1 MLIRSRSKRRHPDAP
16 QRHQNHNRPMTR
28 RELIGQ
34 GFLAGSATVLGGGV
48 FSLFA
53 NPRAAY
59 ADLAADL
66 ALLRG
71 SCGINVEGAGKI
83 PFICFDLAGG
93 ANMAGS
99 NVLVGQQ
106 GGQMD
111 DLSTAGYNKLGLP
124 GDMVPS
130 AIDPNTNLDH
140 RDTRLGLAF
149 HSDSAFLRGMF
160 ASIKTPGIENNINGA
175 VIPARSDNDTGNNP
189 HNPMYGIQKIGAA
202 GSIIKLCGSRNSESG
217 GNSMAPAMMI
227 NPEFRPTK
235 VDRPSDMTGL
245 VDTGELLNLLPNKD
259 DVLAVMESIYRLSD
273 QKMSR
278 VSTGLNFTDPNNV
291 PLTRDEVVEDLVKCG
306 YLSTADVADRFSNPG
321 ALDPAQDTNIVGG
334 ANSIF
339 TAAEFNDNGRD
350 GDEFRKT
357 ASVMKMVIDGY
368 AGAGCITMGGYDYH
382 GGARAEGEVKDFR
395 AGRCMGACLEYA
407 SRANNGLGIPLMMYV
422 FSDGSLS
429 SNGVIDDSVNGRGK
443 GEWTSDNS
451 STAASFFLVY
461 NPTSRPQLFQ
471 SGFDGLTPEQH
482 RQLGYFT
489 AGGDVVRG
497 GTPGANNVNLLVEM
511 VLLNYMAL
519 HNERGLF
526 AANGF
531 FPSQG
536 LGDSTSR
543 DRLTAFEPICNGT
556 ISNPV

>member
-1 MLIRSRSKRRHPDAP
+1 MLIRSRRKKRDYDAP
-16 QRHQNHNRPMTR
+16 QRHQSHNRPMTR

-48 FSLFA
+48 FSLFS

-59 ADLAADL
+59 AQLAADL
-66 ALLRG
+66 DPLRAA
-71 SCGINVEGAGKI
+71 CGINVFGAGKI

-111 DLSTAGYNKLGLP
+111 DMSTAGYNKMGLP

-140 RDTRLGLAF
+140 RDTRLGLGF
-149 HSDSAFLRGMF
+149 HTDSAFLRGMF
-160 ASIKTPGIENNINGA
+160 GSIKTAGLENNINGA

-189 HNPMYGIQKIGAA
+189 HNPMYGIQRAGAE
-202 GSIIKLCGSRNSESG
+202 GSILSLCGSRNSESG
-217 GNSMAPAMMI
+217 GNSMAPISLI

-235 VDRPSDMTGL
+235 VDRPSDVTGL
-245 VDTGELLNLLPNKD
+245 VDTGELLNLLNED
-259 DVLAVMESIYRLSD
+259 DALAVMESVYRLSE
-273 QKMSR
+273 QKMGR
-278 VSTGLNFTDPNNV
+278 VSTGLNFPDPNNV
-291 PLTRDEVVEDLVKCG
+291 PLTRDEVVEDLVRCG
-306 YLSTADVADRFSNPG
+306 YLSAADIADRFSNPG
-321 ALDPAQDTNIVGG
+321 ALDPAQDPNIVGG

-407 SRANNGLGIPLMMYV
+407 SRANNGLGVPLMMYV

-429 SNGVIDDSVNGRGK
+429 SNGVIDDSVDGRGK

-461 NPTSRPQLFQ
+461 SPLRRPTLFQ
-471 SGFDGLTPEQH
+471 SGLDGLPPEQH
-482 RQLGYFT
+482 QQIGYFT
-489 AGGDVVRG
+489 ADGDVVRS
-497 GTPGANNVNLLVEM
+497 GTPGANNVNQLVQM

-519 HNERGLF
+519 HNQNGDF
-526 AANGF
+526 ATNAF
-531 FPSQG
+531 FPAHG
-536 LGDSTSR
+536 LGDSTSL
-543 DRLTAFEPICNGT
+543 DRLTAFEAICNQT
-556 ISNPV
+556 ISNLI